1 MALTANACDTGD
13 YNDLDCDE
21 SYVSDCIAE
30 NAYMKCDLET
40 KKLIVV
46 QCAASESNTDEMS
59 CHQSAS
65 GARCV
70 TQDML
75 ANKCEADVCA
85 SDALLHKCVDGIIEP
100 VLCSGATPKCG
111 IDATGKAACVSEGA
125 LPGESC
131 TETVCDT
138 TTNVIKV
145 CVDGKVTETKR
156 CSEDGSSI
164 CGTQGEG
171 DAAVQ
176 ACIPNPEYCDVSA
189 CTDDGKIKR
198 CSEHRYVDAVACDD
212 ADESIKC
219 FDVTTGEGDD
229 AKTVGECRKSC
240 TASACSED
248 NTKLLVCNEKGYYED
263 AEACPSGR
271 CGLVVDPEGE
281 NDEGVF
287 DCLKPDVGEECTND
301 LCGADGKIQKCIKED
316 GATTGHL
323 AEAAA
328 CDAENANIKCFA
340 VTTGDGND
348 AVTKGVCKVS
358 CTADVCSPD
367 GKIQKCV
374 MENDATSG
382 YLADAADCAVAGEKC
397 FSVKTVT
404 GETTTTQD
412 VCKATCT
419 EDKCVSSTTLNKCH
433 KAEGAQEGYVEVET
447 CETTEANMASVC
459 MGNTCVNINKQ
470 QFIGAP
476 CECTGAD
483 CDVVYNKA
491 EIESFFSNAGKKW
504 LGTVDDASK
513 LKNGD
518 EIRGAN
524 FFANSTCNALAAKLG
539 VQKPAGLEIG
549 CFRTTKVTFPEA
561 FATLFSTEFAARIKK
576 DVCKDSD
583 NNVSDQAG
591 KCAEML
597 EEVGTVSV
605 FQNIVNNLNK
615 VGDILRD
622 GIEFTGPE
630 GYCTMGALEMDGKLS
645 TSAVKGTA
653 IDIFSENAFVAKPT
667 AENQVSLFSRFNG
680 GAFDSISIPA
690 TGEGAVN
697 CPEGSE
703 LYKYEIGK
711 NFSESF
717 GKATIHYALCLQKCE
732 PATGENA
739 ASPCREGY
747 QCMKLTENSYKG
759 EKTNKDDR
767 STVCFPEENHTYME
781 ETLKPAFNGFMLSL
795 FK

>member
-1 MALTANACDTGD
+1 MSVLATMALTANACDTGD

-46 QCAASESNTDEMS
+46 QCAATELDTDKVI
-59 CHQSAS
+59 CHQGAS

-70 TQDML
+70 SQDML

-111 IDATGKAACVSEGA
+111 IDATGKAACVGEGEHT
-125 LPGESC
+125 GESC

-198 CSEHRYVDAVACDD
+198 CSEHRYVDAVACDN

-219 FDVTTGEGDD
+219 FDVTTGEGDA

-263 AEACPSGR
+263 AKGCDSGR

-287 DCLKPDVGEECTND
+287 DCLKPEVGETCTED
-301 LCGADGKIQKCIKED
+301 VCGADGKIQKCIKED

-328 CDAENANIKCFA
+328 CD
-340 VTTGDGND
+340 
-348 AVTKGVCKVS
+348 
-358 CTADVCSPD
+358 
-367 GKIQKCV
+367 
-374 MENDATSG
+374 
-382 YLADAADCAVAGEKC
+382 VAGEKC

-419 EDKCVSSTTLNKCH
+419 EDVCVSSTTLNKCH
-433 KAEGAQEGYVEVET
+433 IAEGAQEGYVEVET
-447 CETTEANMASVC
+447 CEPTEANMASVC
-459 MGNTCVNINKQ
+459 MGNACVNINNQ

-476 CECTGAD
+476 CECTGTD
-483 CDVVYNKA
+483 CDVVYNKD
-491 EIESFFSNAGKKW
+491 EIESFFSEDGKTW

-524 FFANSTCNALAAKLG
+524 FFANSTCNDLAAKLG
-539 VQKPAGLEIG
+539 LQDKVPAGLKIG
-549 CFRTTKVTFPEA
+549 CFRDTVVKLPTS
-561 FATLFSTEFAARIKK
+561 FATLFSTEFAKRIKAQ
-576 DVCKDSD
+576 VCPSD
-583 NNVSDQAG
+583 NEG
-591 KCAEML
+591 KCAKDNDATKSVFDVIAESL
-597 EEVGTVSV
+597 DEVG
-605 FQNIVNNLNK
+605 K
-615 VGDILRD
+615 VLGN
-622 GIEFTGPE
+622 GIKFTAPN
-630 GYCTMGALEMDGKLS
+630 GYCTMGALKMDGMLAEG
-645 TSAVKGTA
+645 TAKGTA
-653 IDIFSENAFVAKPT
+653 IDIFSENAFLATP
-667 AENQVSLFSRFNG
+667 AEGQVSLFSRFNG
-680 GAFDSISIPA
+680 GNFEAITIPS
-690 TGEGAVN
+690 TEENAVN

-711 NFSESF
+711 DFSDSF
-717 GKATIHYALCLQKCE
+717 GKAKIHYALCLQKCE

-781 ETLKPAFNGFMLSL
+781 TILKPAFNNFMLSL

>member
-1 MALTANACDTGD
+1 MNNKFFYLSVLATMALTANACDTGD

-46 QCAASESNTDEMS
+46 QCASTGLDTDKEMS
-59 CHQSAS
+59 CHQGAS

-70 TQDML
+70 SEDMI

-100 VLCSGATPKCG
+100 VICSGATPKCG
-111 IDATGKAACVSEGA
+111 IDATGKAACVSEGSQS
-125 LPGESC
+125 GESC
-131 TETVCDT
+131 TKTVCDT
-138 TTNVIKV
+138 ATNVIKV

-171 DAAVQ
+171 EAAVQ
-176 ACIPNPEYCDVSA
+176 ACIPNPEYCDVDA
-189 CTDDGKIKR
+189 CGEDGKIKR
-198 CSEHRYVDAVACDD
+198 CSEHRYLAAATCDD
-212 ADESIKC
+212 TDESLKC
-219 FDVTTGEGDD
+219 FDVTKGEGAD

-248 NTKLLVCNEKGYYED
+248 NTKLLICNEKGYYED
-263 AEACPSGR
+263 AAACPSGQ

-281 NDEGVF
+281 NDEGVYA
-287 DCLKPDVGEECTND
+287 CLEPKVGEECTAD
-301 LCGADGKIQKCIKED
+301 VCGADGKIK
-316 GATTGHL
+316 
-323 AEAAA
+323 
-328 CDAENANIKCFA
+328 
-340 VTTGDGND
+340 
-348 AVTKGVCKVS
+348 
-358 CTADVCSPD
+358 
-367 GKIQKCV
+367 KCV
-374 MENDATSG
+374 KENGATSG
-382 YLADAADCAVAGEKC
+382 YLAEAADCAVAGEKC

-433 KAEGAQEGYVEVET
+433 KTEGAQEGYVEVET
-447 CETTEANMASVC
+447 CDTAETGKAGVC
-459 MGNTCVNINKQ
+459 MGNACKVIDNQ

-476 CECTGAD
+476 CECTGND
-483 CDVVYNKA
+483 CDVVYNKD
-491 EIESFFSNAGKKW
+491 EIESFFSDAGKTW
-504 LGTVDDASK
+504 LGKVDAAAK
-513 LKNGD
+513 LKDGD
-518 EIRGAN
+518 KIRGAN
-524 FFANSTCNALAAKLG
+524 FFANSTCNDLATKLD
-539 VQKPAGLEIG
+539 VRVPTGLKIG

-561 FATLFSTEFAARIKK
+561 FATLFSTEFAKRIKN
-576 DVCKDSD
+576 DVCKNGDT
-583 NNVSDQAG
+583 VSDQAG
-591 KCAEML
+591 KCVEML
-597 EEVGTVSV
+597 EGKDITV
-605 FQNIVNNLNK
+605 FQNIVNNLNE
-615 VGDILRD
+615 VGKILRN
-622 GIEFTGPE
+622 GIEFTGPQ
-630 GYCTMGALEMDGKLS
+630 GYCTMGALEMDGKLA

-667 AENQVSLFSRFNG
+667 ADNQVSLFSRFNG
-680 GAFDSISIPA
+680 GNFEAITIPS
-690 TGEGAVN
+690 TEENAVN

-717 GKATIHYALCLQKCE
+717 GKATIHYALCLQKCTDDSTCR
-732 PATGENA
+732 TG
-739 ASPCREGY
+739 Y
-747 QCMKLTENSYKG
+747 KCMKLTENSYKG

-781 ETLKPAFNGFMLSL
+781 TILKPAFNGFMLSL

>member
-30 NAYMKCDLET
+30 KAYMKCDLET

-46 QCAASESNTDEMS
+46 QCAETELDTDKEMI
-59 CHQSAS
+59 CHQGAS

-70 TQDML
+70 SKDMI

-111 IDATGKAACVSEGA
+111 IDATGKAACVSEGSHT
-125 LPGESC
+125 GESC

-156 CSEDGSSI
+156 CSEDGSLI

-176 ACIPNPEYCDVSA
+176 ACIPNPEYCDVDA
-189 CTDDGKIKR
+189 CGEDGKIKR
-198 CSEHRYVDAVACDD
+198 CSDHRYVDAVACDP
-212 ADESIKC
+212 ADESLKC
-219 FDVTTGEGDD
+219 FEVTTGEGAD

-263 AEACPSGR
+263 AKGCDSGR

-287 DCLKPDVGEECTND
+287 DCLKPEVGETCTED
-301 LCGADGKIQKCIKED
+301 VCGAYGKIQKCIKED

-323 AEAAA
+323 AEATA
-328 CDAENANIKCFA
+328 CDAEDTNIKCFTI
-340 VTTGDGND
+340 TTGEGND
-348 AVTKGVCKVS
+348 AVTKDMCKTA
-358 CTADVCSPD
+358 CTTD
-367 GKIQKCV
+367 
-374 MENDATSG
+374 E
-382 YLADAADCAVAGEKC
+382 
-397 FSVKTVT
+397 
-404 GETTTTQD
+404 
-412 VCKATCT
+412 
-419 EDKCVSSTTLNKCH
+419 CVSSTTLNKCH

-447 CETTEANMASVC
+447 CEPTEANMASVC
-459 MGNTCVNINKQ
+459 MGNACVNINNQ

-476 CECTGAD
+476 CECTGTD
-483 CDVVYNKA
+483 CDVVYNKD
-491 EIESFFSNAGKKW
+491 EIESFFSEAGKTW

-524 FFANSTCNALAAKLG
+524 FFADSTCNALATKLN
-539 VQKPAGLEIG
+539 VQVPTGLIIG

-561 FATLFSTEFAARIKK
+561 FATLFSTEFAKRIKN
-576 DVCKDSD
+576 DVCKNGDT
-583 NNVSDQAG
+583 VSDQAG

-597 EEVGTVSV
+597 EGKDITV
-605 FQNIVNNLNK
+605 FQNIVDNLNK
-615 VGDILRD
+615 VGEILRN
-622 GIEFTGPE
+622 GIEFTGPQ
-630 GYCTMGALEMDGKLS
+630 GYCTMGALEMDGKLA

-653 IDIFSENAFVAKPT
+653 IDIFSENAFVAKP
-667 AENQVSLFSRFNG
+667 AANQSSLFSKFNN
-680 GAFDSISIPA
+680 GAFNEITIPA

-717 GKATIHYALCLQKCE
+717 GKATIHYALCLQKC
-732 PATGENA
+732 TDD
-739 ASPCREGY
+739 STCREGY

-759 EKTNKDDR
+759 EKADKAER
-767 STVCFPEENHTYME
+767 SNVCFPMKNHTYME

>member
-1 MALTANACDTGD
+1 MNNKFFYLSVLATMALTANACDTGD

-46 QCAASESNTDEMS
+46 QCAATELDTDKVI
-59 CHQSAS
+59 CHQGAS

-70 TQDML
+70 SQDML

-111 IDATGKAACVSEGA
+111 IDATGKAACVGEGTHT
-125 LPGESC
+125 GESC

-176 ACIPNPEYCDVSA
+176 ACIPNPEYCDVDA
-189 CTDDGKIKR
+189 CGEDGKIKR
-198 CSEHRYVDAVACDD
+198 CSDHRYLAATTCDD
-212 ADESIKC
+212 TDESIKC
-219 FDVTTGEGDD
+219 FDVTTGDGDD

-287 DCLKPDVGEECTND
+287 DCLKPEVGETCTED
-301 LCGADGKIQKCIKED
+301 VCGADGKIQKCIKED

-323 AEAAA
+323 AEAVA
-328 CDAENANIKCFA
+328 CDAEMQTSCFA
-340 VTTGDGND
+340 VTTGEGND
-348 AVTKGVCKVS
+348 AVTYMCKTA
-358 CTADVCSPD
+358 CTAD
-367 GKIQKCV
+367 
-374 MENDATSG
+374 E
-382 YLADAADCAVAGEKC
+382 
-397 FSVKTVT
+397 
-404 GETTTTQD
+404 
-412 VCKATCT
+412 
-419 EDKCVSSTTLNKCH
+419 CVSSTTLNKCH
-433 KAEGAQEGYVEVET
+433 IAEGAQEGYVEVKT
-447 CETTEANMASVC
+447 CEPTEANMASVC
-459 MGNTCVNINKQ
+459 MGNACVNINKQ

-483 CDVVYNKA
+483 CDVVYNKD
-491 EIESFFSNAGKKW
+491 EIESFFSDAGKEW
-504 LGTVDDASK
+504 LGTVDNASK
-513 LKNGD
+513 LKDGD

-524 FFANSTCNALAAKLG
+524 FFANSTCNDLVTKLN
-539 VQKPAGLEIG
+539 VKVPAGLKIG
-549 CFRTTKVTFPEA
+549 CFRDTVVKLPTS
-561 FATLFSTEFAARIKK
+561 FATLFSTEFAKRIKAQ
-576 DVCKDSD
+576 VCPNGDTD
-583 NNVSDQAG
+583 A
-591 KCAEML
+591 KCAVKEG
-597 EEVGTVSV
+597 ETESV
-605 FQNIVNNLNK
+605 FDVIAKSLDK
-615 VGDILRD
+615 VGKVLGD
-622 GIEFTGPE
+622 GIKFTAPN
-630 GYCTMGALEMDGKLS
+630 GYCTMGALEMDGKLAEAS
-645 TSAVKGTA
+645 VKGTA
-653 IDIFSENAFVAKPT
+653 IGIFSENAFLATP
-667 AENQVSLFSRFNG
+667 AEGQVSLFSRFNG
-680 GAFDSISIPA
+680 GNFEAITIPS
-690 TGEGAVN
+690 TEENAVN

-717 GKATIHYALCLQKCE
+717 GKATIHYALCLQKCTDDSTCR
-732 PATGENA
+732 TG
-739 ASPCREGY
+739 Y
-747 QCMKLTENSYKG
+747 KCMKLTENSYKG

>member
-21 SYVSDCIAE
+21 SYVSDCIAK

-46 QCAASESNTDEMS
+46 QCAETESDTDKEEMI
-59 CHQSAS
+59 CHQGAS

-111 IDATGKAACVSEGA
+111 TDATGKAACVSEGV

-212 ADESIKC
+212 ADENIKC

-271 CGLVVDPEGE
+271 CGLVVDTEGE
-281 NDEGVF
+281 NDEGVYT
-287 DCLKPDVGEECTND
+287 CLIPDVGETCTED
-301 LCGADGKIQKCIKED
+301 VCGADGKIQKCIKEV

-323 AEAAA
+323 AEATD
-328 CDAENANIKCFA
+328 CDGTGEMCVTI
-340 VTTGDGND
+340 TTGEGND
-348 AVTKGVCKVS
+348 AVTKGVCKAT
-358 CTADVCSPD
+358 CTADVCSD

-374 MENDATSG
+374 IETGATSG

-419 EDKCVSSTTLNKCH
+419 EDVCVSSTTLNKCN
-433 KAEGAQEGYVEVET
+433 KAEGAQEGYVEVKT
-447 CETTEANMASVC
+447 CEPTEANMASVC
-459 MGNTCVNINKQ
+459 MGNACVNINKQ

-476 CECTGAD
+476 CECTGTD
-483 CDVVYNKA
+483 CDVVYNKD
-491 EIESFFSNAGKKW
+491 EIESFFSDDGKAW
-504 LGTVDDASK
+504 LGTVDNASK
-513 LKNGD
+513 LKDSD

-539 VQKPAGLEIG
+539 LQEKVPAGLEIG
-549 CFRTTKVTFPEA
+549 CFRDTVVQLPTS
-561 FATLFSTEFAARIKK
+561 FATLFSTEFAKRIKAQICPNG
-576 DVCKDSD
+576 DTDD
-583 NNVSDQAG
+583 
-591 KCAEML
+591 KCVVKKGE
-597 EEVGTVSV
+597 TQSV
-605 FQNIVNNLNK
+605 FDVIAESLVA
-615 VGDILRD
+615 VGDLLRD
-622 GIEFTGPE
+622 GIKFTAPQ
-630 GYCTMGALEMDGKLS
+630 GYCTMGALKMDGKLAEGS
-645 TSAVKGTA
+645 VKGSA
-653 IDIFSENAFVAKPT
+653 IDIFSGNAFLATP
-667 AENQVSLFSRFNG
+667 AAGQVSLFSRFNG

-781 ETLKPAFNGFMLSL
+781 KTLKPAFNNFMLSL

>member
-46 QCAASESNTDEMS
+46 QCAATELDTDKVI
-59 CHQSAS
+59 CHQGAS

-70 TQDML
+70 SQDML

-111 IDATGKAACVSEGA
+111 IDATGKAACVGEGEHT
-125 LPGESC
+125 GESC

-189 CTDDGKIKR
+189 CTNDGKIKR

-212 ADESIKC
+212 ADENIKC

-263 AEACPSGR
+263 AEVCPSGR

-287 DCLKPDVGEECTND
+287 DCLKPEVGETCTETVCDATTNVIKVCVD
-301 LCGADGKIQKCIKED
+301 GKVTENKLCSENGSLICGTEGEGDAVVQACVSNPNFCEQDVCGANGKIKKCVNNVIQE
-316 GATTGHL
+316 
-323 AEAAA
+323 EAA
-328 CDAENANIKCFA
+328 CDVAGEKCFTI
-340 VTTGDGND
+340 TTGEGND
-348 AVTKGVCKVS
+348 AVTKGVCKVP
-358 CTADVCSPD
+358 CDGNVCADSKSLRTCA
-367 GKIQKCV
+367 
-374 MENDATSG
+374 NG
-382 YLADAADCAVAGEKC
+382 YLSDEAQACPAATTAGK
-397 FSVKTVT
+397 
-404 GETTTTQD
+404 
-412 VCKATCT
+412 
-419 EDKCVSSTTLNKCH
+419 
-433 KAEGAQEGYVEVET
+433 
-447 CETTEANMASVC
+447 ASVC
-459 MGNTCVNINKQ
+459 MNNACTEIEAK

-476 CECTGAD
+476 CECTGSD
-483 CDVVYNKA
+483 CDVVYNKD
-491 EIESFFSNAGKKW
+491 EIESFFSVDGKAW

-524 FFANSTCNALAAKLG
+524 FFANSTCNDLAAKLG
-539 VQKPAGLEIG
+539 LQDKVPAGLKIG
-549 CFRTTKVTFPEA
+549 CFRDTVVKLPTS
-561 FATLFSTEFAARIKK
+561 FATLFSTEFAKRIKAQ
-576 DVCKDSD
+576 VCPSD
-583 NNVSDQAG
+583 NEG
-591 KCAEML
+591 KCAKDNDATKSVFDVIAESL
-597 EEVGTVSV
+597 DEVG
-605 FQNIVNNLNK
+605 K
-615 VGDILRD
+615 VLGN
-622 GIEFTGPE
+622 GIKFTAPN
-630 GYCTMGALEMDGKLS
+630 GYCTMGALKMDGMLAEG
-645 TSAVKGTA
+645 TAKGTA
-653 IDIFSENAFVAKPT
+653 IDIFSENAFLATP
-667 AENQVSLFSRFNG
+667 AEGQVSLFSRFNG
-680 GAFDSISIPA
+680 GNFEAITIPS
-690 TGEGAVN
+690 TEENAVN

-711 NFSESF
+711 DFSDSF
-717 GKATIHYALCLQKCE
+717 GKAKIHYALCLQKCE

-781 ETLKPAFNGFMLSL
+781 TILKPAFNNFMLSL

>member
-1 MALTANACDTGD
+1 MNNKFFCLSVLATMALTANACDTGD

-30 NAYMKCDLET
+30 KAYMKCDLET

-46 QCAASESNTDEMS
+46 QCAETGSDTDKGKEMS
-59 CHQSAS
+59 CHQGAS

-70 TQDML
+70 SQDML

-111 IDATGKAACVSEGA
+111 IDATGKAACVGEG
-125 LPGESC
+125 GQTSESC

-219 FDVTTGEGDD
+219 FDVTTGEGDA

-287 DCLKPDVGEECTND
+287 DCLKPEVGETCTED
-301 LCGADGKIQKCIKED
+301 VCGADGKIQKCIKED

-328 CDAENANIKCFA
+328 CDVENANIKCFA
-340 VTTGDGND
+340 VTTGEGND
-348 AVTKGVCKVS
+348 AVTNMCKTA
-358 CTADVCSPD
+358 CTAD
-367 GKIQKCV
+367 
-374 MENDATSG
+374 E
-382 YLADAADCAVAGEKC
+382 
-397 FSVKTVT
+397 
-404 GETTTTQD
+404 
-412 VCKATCT
+412 
-419 EDKCVSSTTLNKCH
+419 CVSSTTLNKCH
-433 KAEGAQEGYVEVET
+433 IAEGAQEGYVEVET
-447 CETTEANMASVC
+447 CETAETGKASVC
-459 MGNTCVNINKQ
+459 MGNACKVINNQ

-476 CECTGAD
+476 CECTGSD
-483 CDVVYNKA
+483 CDVVYNKD
-491 EIESFFSNAGKKW
+491 EIESFFSDAGKEW
-504 LGTVDDASK
+504 LGTVDNASK

-524 FFANSTCNALAAKLG
+524 FFADSTCNALATKLG

-549 CFRTTKVTFPEA
+549 CFRDTVVKLPTS
-561 FATLFSTEFAARIKK
+561 FATLFSTEFAKRIKAQICPNG
-576 DVCKDSD
+576 DTDD
-583 NNVSDQAG
+583 
-591 KCAEML
+591 KCVVKEGEKKSIFDAIAESL
-597 EEVGTVSV
+597 VAVGAV
-605 FQNIVNNLNK
+605 L
-615 VGDILRD
+615 GD
-622 GIEFTGPE
+622 GIKFTAPN
-630 GYCTMGALEMDGKLS
+630 GYCTMGALEMDGKL
-645 TSAVKGTA
+645 AEGNVKGSA
-653 IDIFSENAFVAKPT
+653 IDIFSENAFLATP
-667 AENQVSLFSRFNG
+667 AEGQVSLFSRFNG
-680 GAFDSISIPA
+680 GNFEAITIPS
-690 TGEGAVN
+690 TEENAVN

-717 GKATIHYALCLQKCE
+717 GKATIHYALCLQKCTDDSTCR
-732 PATGENA
+732 TG
-739 ASPCREGY
+739 Y
-747 QCMKLTENSYKG
+747 KCMKLTENSYKG

-781 ETLKPAFNGFMLSL
+781 TILKPAFNNFMLSL

>member
-1 MALTANACDTGD
+1 MNNKFFYLSVLATMALTANACDTGD

-46 QCAASESNTDEMS
+46 QCAETELDTDKEMF
-59 CHQSAS
+59 CHQGAS

-70 TQDML
+70 SQDMI

-111 IDATGKAACVSEGA
+111 IDATGKAACVSEGSHT
-125 LPGESC
+125 GESC

-176 ACIPNPEYCDVSA
+176 ACIPNPEYCDVDA
-189 CTDDGKIKR
+189 CGEDGKIKR
-198 CSEHRYVDAVACDD
+198 CSDHRYVDAVACDP
-212 ADESIKC
+212 ADESLKC
-219 FDVTTGEGDD
+219 FEVTTGEGAD

-263 AEACPSGR
+263 AKGCDSGR

-287 DCLKPDVGEECTND
+287 DCLKPEVGETCTED
-301 LCGADGKIQKCIKED
+301 VCGADGKIQKCIKED

-323 AEAAA
+323 AEATA
-328 CDAENANIKCFA
+328 CDAEDTNIKCFTI
-340 VTTGDGND
+340 TTGEGND
-348 AVTKGVCKVS
+348 AVTKDMCKTA
-358 CTADVCSPD
+358 CTTD
-367 GKIQKCV
+367 
-374 MENDATSG
+374 E
-382 YLADAADCAVAGEKC
+382 
-397 FSVKTVT
+397 
-404 GETTTTQD
+404 
-412 VCKATCT
+412 
-419 EDKCVSSTTLNKCH
+419 CVSSTTLNKCH
-433 KAEGAQEGYVEVET
+433 KANGAQEGYVEVET
-447 CETTEANMASVC
+447 CEPTEANMASVC
-459 MGNTCVNINKQ
+459 MGNACVNINNQ

-476 CECTGAD
+476 CECTGTD
-483 CDVVYNKA
+483 CDVVYNKD
-491 EIESFFSNAGKKW
+491 EIESFFSEAGQTW

-513 LKNGD
+513 LKEGD

-524 FFANSTCNALAAKLG
+524 FFAKSTCNDLATKLNIAERDDI
-539 VQKPAGLEIG
+539 KIG
-549 CFRTTKVTFPEA
+549 CFRDTVVKLPTS
-561 FATLFSTEFAARIKK
+561 FATLFSTEFAKRIKAQICPNG
-576 DVCKDSD
+576 DTDD
-583 NNVSDQAG
+583 
-591 KCAEML
+591 KCVVKEG
-597 EEVGTVSV
+597 ETKSV
-605 FQNIVNNLNK
+605 FDVIAESLVA
-615 VGDILRD
+615 VGAVLGD
-622 GIEFTGPE
+622 GIKFTAPQ
-630 GYCTMGALEMDGKLS
+630 GYCTMGALKMDGMLAEG
-645 TSAVKGTA
+645 TAKGTA
-653 IDIFSENAFVAKPT
+653 IDIFSENAFLATP
-667 AENQVSLFSRFNG
+667 AAGQVSLFSRFNG
-680 GAFDSISIPA
+680 GVIPSTEA
-690 TGEGAVN
+690 GAASV

-711 NFSESF
+711 NFSDSF
-717 GKATIHYALCLQKCE
+717 GKATIHYALCLQKC
-732 PATGENA
+732 TDD
-739 ASPCREGY
+739 STCREGY

-759 EKTNKDDR
+759 EKADKAER
-767 STVCFPEENHTYME
+767 SNVCFPMENHTYME
-781 ETLKPAFNGFMLSL
+781 KTLKPAFNNFMLSL

>member
-46 QCAASESNTDEMS
+46 QCAATESDTDNKMF

-70 TQDML
+70 NKDML
-75 ANKCEADVCA
+75 TNKCEADVCA

-111 IDATGKAACVSEGA
+111 IDATGKAACVSESTQ
-125 LPGESC
+125 PESC

-198 CSEHRYVDAVACDD
+198 CSEHRYVDAVACNDN
-212 ADESIKC
+212 DESIKC
-219 FDVTTGEGDD
+219 FSVT
-229 AKTVGECRKSC
+229 
-240 TASACSED
+240 
-248 NTKLLVCNEKGYYED
+248 
-263 AEACPSGR
+263 
-271 CGLVVDPEGE
+271 
-281 NDEGVF
+281 
-287 DCLKPDVGEECTND
+287 
-301 LCGADGKIQKCIKED
+301 
-316 GATTGHL
+316 
-323 AEAAA
+323 
-328 CDAENANIKCFA
+328 
-340 VTTGDGND
+340 
-348 AVTKGVCKVS
+348 
-358 CTADVCSPD
+358 
-367 GKIQKCV
+367 
-374 MENDATSG
+374 
-382 YLADAADCAVAGEKC
+382 
-397 FSVKTVT
+397 TVT

-419 EDKCVSSTTLNKCH
+419 EDVCVSSTTLNKCH
-433 KAEGAQEGYVEVET
+433 KAEDAQEGYVEVET

-459 MGNTCVNINKQ
+459 MGNACVNINKQ

-476 CECTGAD
+476 CECTGTD
-483 CDVVYNKA
+483 CDVVYNRA
-491 EIESFFSNAGKKW
+491 EIESFFSDAGKTW
-504 LGTVDDASK
+504 LGEVDDAAK
-513 LKNGD
+513 LKDGD

-524 FFANSTCNALAAKLG
+524 FFANSTCNDLATKLN
-539 VQKPAGLEIG
+539 VQVPAGLEIG
-549 CFRTTKVTFPEA
+549 CFRDTVVKLPTS
-561 FATLFSTEFAARIKK
+561 FATIFSTEFAKRIKAQICPNG
-576 DVCKDSD
+576 DTDD
-583 NNVSDQAG
+583 
-591 KCAEML
+591 KCVVKEG
-597 EEVGTVSV
+597 ETKSV
-605 FQNIVNNLNK
+605 FDVIAESLVA
-615 VGDILRD
+615 VGAVLGD
-622 GIEFTGPE
+622 GIKFTAPK
-630 GYCTMGALEMDGKLS
+630 GYCTMGALEMDGKL
-645 TSAVKGTA
+645 AEGNVKGSA
-653 IDIFSENAFVAKPT
+653 IDIFSENAFLATP
-667 AENQVSLFSRFNG
+667 AEGQVSMFSRFNG
-680 GAFDSISIPA
+680 GNFEAITIPS
-690 TGEGAVN
+690 TEENAVN

-717 GKATIHYALCLQKCE
+717 GKATIHYALCLQKC
-732 PATGENA
+732 TDD
-739 ASPCREGY
+739 STCREGY

-759 EKTNKDDR
+759 EKTNKDER
-767 STVCFPEENHTYME
+767 SNVCFPMENHTYME
-781 ETLKPAFNGFMLSL
+781 TILKPAFNIFMLSL
-795 FK
+795 FR

>member
-1 MALTANACDTGD
+1 MNNKFFYLSVLATMALTANACDTGD

-30 NAYMKCDLET
+30 KAYMKCDLET

-46 QCAASESNTDEMS
+46 QCAETELNTDKEMF
-59 CHQSAS
+59 CHQGAS

-70 TQDML
+70 SKDMI

-111 IDATGKAACVSEGA
+111 TDATGKAACVSEGSHT
-125 LPGESC
+125 GESC

-176 ACIPNPEYCDVSA
+176 ACIPNPEYCDVDA
-189 CTDDGKIKR
+189 CGEDGKIKR
-198 CSEHRYVDAVACDD
+198 CSEHRYVDAVACDP
-212 ADESIKC
+212 ADESLKC
-219 FDVTTGEGDD
+219 FEVTTGEGDD

-263 AEACPSGR
+263 AEACPSGQ

-281 NDEGVF
+281 NDEGVYA
-287 DCLKPDVGEECTND
+287 CLTEVGEECTETVCDATTNVIKVCVD
-301 LCGADGKIQKCIKED
+301 GKVTENKLCSENGSLICGTEGEGDATVQACVSNPNFCEQDVCGADGKIKKCVNNVIQE
-316 GATTGHL
+316 
-323 AEAAA
+323 EAA
-328 CDAENANIKCFA
+328 CEVEGEKCF
-340 VTTGDGND
+340 TITMGEGND
-348 AVTKGVCKVS
+348 AVTKGACKVP
-358 CTADVCSPD
+358 CDGNVCADSKSLRTCA
-367 GKIQKCV
+367 
-374 MENDATSG
+374 NG
-382 YLADAADCAVAGEKC
+382 YLSDEAQACPAATTAGK
-397 FSVKTVT
+397 
-404 GETTTTQD
+404 
-412 VCKATCT
+412 
-419 EDKCVSSTTLNKCH
+419 
-433 KAEGAQEGYVEVET
+433 
-447 CETTEANMASVC
+447 ASVC
-459 MGNTCVNINKQ
+459 MNNACTEIDNQK
-470 QFIGAP
+470 FIGAP

-483 CDVVYNKA
+483 CEVVYNKA
-491 EIESFFSNAGKKW
+491 EIESFFSDDGKTW
-504 LGTVDDASK
+504 LGTVDAAAK
-513 LKNGD
+513 LKEGD

-524 FFANSTCNALAAKLG
+524 FFANSTCNDLATKLD
-539 VQKPAGLEIG
+539 VKVPTGLKIG

-561 FATLFSTEFAARIKK
+561 FATLFSTEFAKRIKN
-576 DVCKDSD
+576 DVCKDGD
-583 NNVSDQAG
+583 TVSDQAG
-591 KCAEML
+591 KCVEML
-597 EEVGTVSV
+597 EGKDITV
-605 FQNIVNNLNK
+605 FQNIVDNLNE
-615 VGDILRD
+615 VGKILRN
-622 GIEFTGPE
+622 GIEFTGPQ
-630 GYCTMGALEMDGKLS
+630 GYCTMGALEMDGKLA

-653 IDIFSENAFVAKPT
+653 IDIFSENAFVAKP
-667 AENQVSLFSRFNG
+667 AANQSSLFSKFNN
-680 GAFDSISIPA
+680 GAFNEITIPA

-717 GKATIHYALCLQKCE
+717 GKATIHYALCLQKCTDDSTCR
-732 PATGENA
+732 TG
-739 ASPCREGY
+739 Y
-747 QCMKLTENSYKG
+747 KCMKLTENSYKG

>member
-1 MALTANACDTGD
+1 MNNKFFYLSVLATMALTANACDTGD

-46 QCAASESNTDEMS
+46 QCASTGLDTDKEMS
-59 CHQSAS
+59 CHQGAS

-70 TQDML
+70 SEDMI

-100 VLCSGATPKCG
+100 VICSGATPKCG
-111 IDATGKAACVSEGA
+111 IDATGKAACVSGSA
-125 LPGESC
+125 HGESC

-164 CGTQGEG
+164 CGTEGEG

-176 ACIPNPEYCDVSA
+176 ACIPNPEYCDVDA
-189 CTDDGKIKR
+189 CGEDGKIKR
-198 CSEHRYVDAVACDD
+198 CSDHRYVDAVACDP
-212 ADESIKC
+212 ADESLKC
-219 FDVTTGEGDD
+219 FDVTKGEGAD

-263 AEACPSGR
+263 AEACPSGQ

-281 NDEGVF
+281 NDEGVYA
-287 DCLKPDVGEECTND
+287 CLKPKVGEECTAD
-301 LCGADGKIQKCIKED
+301 VCGADGKIK
-316 GATTGHL
+316 
-323 AEAAA
+323 
-328 CDAENANIKCFA
+328 
-340 VTTGDGND
+340 
-348 AVTKGVCKVS
+348 
-358 CTADVCSPD
+358 
-367 GKIQKCV
+367 KCV
-374 MENDATSG
+374 KENGATSG
-382 YLADAADCAVAGEKC
+382 YLAEATDCAVAGEKC
-397 FSVKTVT
+397 FSVTTVT

-419 EDKCVSSTTLNKCH
+419 EDVCVSSTTLNKCH
-433 KAEGAQEGYVEVET
+433 KAEDAQEGYVEVKT

-459 MGNTCVNINKQ
+459 MGNACVNINKQ

-476 CECTGAD
+476 CECTGND
-483 CDVVYNKA
+483 CDVVYNKD
-491 EIESFFSNAGKKW
+491 EIESFFSDAGKTW
-504 LGTVDDASK
+504 LGKVDAAAK
-513 LKNGD
+513 LKDGD

-524 FFANSTCNALAAKLG
+524 FFANSTCNDLATKLNIAERDDI
-539 VQKPAGLEIG
+539 KIG
-549 CFRTTKVTFPEA
+549 CFRDTVVKLPTS
-561 FATLFSTEFAARIKK
+561 FATLFSTEFAKRIKAQICPNG
-576 DVCKDSD
+576 DTDD
-583 NNVSDQAG
+583 
-591 KCAEML
+591 KCVVKEG
-597 EEVGTVSV
+597 ETKSV
-605 FQNIVNNLNK
+605 FDVIAESLVA
-615 VGDILRD
+615 VGAVLGD
-622 GIEFTGPE
+622 GIKFTAPQ
-630 GYCTMGALEMDGKLS
+630 GYCTMGALKMDGMLAEG
-645 TSAVKGTA
+645 TAKGTA
-653 IDIFSENAFVAKPT
+653 IDIFSENAFLATP
-667 AENQVSLFSRFNG
+667 AAGQVSLFSRFNG
-680 GAFDSISIPA
+680 GVIPSTEA
-690 TGEGAVN
+690 GAASV

-717 GKATIHYALCLQKCE
+717 GKATIHYALCLQKCTDDSTCR
-732 PATGENA
+732 TG
-739 ASPCREGY
+739 Y
-747 QCMKLTENSYKG
+747 KCMKLTENSYKG

>member
-1 MALTANACDTGD
+1 MNNKFFYLSVLATMALTANACDTGD

-46 QCAASESNTDEMS
+46 QCAATESDTDKMF

-70 TQDML
+70 NKDML

-111 IDATGKAACVSEGA
+111 IDATGKAACVSESTQ
-125 LPGESC
+125 PESC

-212 ADESIKC
+212 NDESIKC

-240 TASACSED
+240 TA
-248 NTKLLVCNEKGYYED
+248 
-263 AEACPSGR
+263 
-271 CGLVVDPEGE
+271 
-281 NDEGVF
+281 
-287 DCLKPDVGEECTND
+287 
-301 LCGADGKIQKCIKED
+301 
-316 GATTGHL
+316 
-323 AEAAA
+323 
-328 CDAENANIKCFA
+328 
-340 VTTGDGND
+340 
-348 AVTKGVCKVS
+348 
-358 CTADVCSPD
+358 DVCSAG

-397 FSVKTVT
+397 FSVTTVT

-419 EDKCVSSTTLNKCH
+419 EDVCVSSTTLNKCH
-433 KAEGAQEGYVEVET
+433 KAEDAQEGYVEVET

-459 MGNTCVNINKQ
+459 MGNACVNINKQ

-476 CECTGAD
+476 CECTGTD
-483 CDVVYNKA
+483 CDVVYNRA
-491 EIESFFSNAGKKW
+491 EIESFFSDAGKTW
-504 LGTVDDASK
+504 LGEVDDAAK
-513 LKNGD
+513 LKDGD

-524 FFANSTCNALAAKLG
+524 FFAKSTCNDLATKLN
-539 VQKPAGLEIG
+539 VQVPAGLEIG
-549 CFRTTKVTFPEA
+549 CFRDTVVKLPTS
-561 FATLFSTEFAARIKK
+561 FATIFSTEFAKRIKAQICPNGDTDDKCVVK
-576 DVCKDSD
+576 DGETK
-583 NNVSDQAG
+583 
-591 KCAEML
+591 
-597 EEVGTVSV
+597 SV
-605 FQNIVNNLNK
+605 FDVIAESLVA
-615 VGDILRD
+615 VGAVLGD
-622 GIEFTGPE
+622 GIKFTAPK
-630 GYCTMGALEMDGKLS
+630 GYCTMGALEMDGKL
-645 TSAVKGTA
+645 AEGNVKGSA
-653 IDIFSENAFVAKPT
+653 IDIFSGNAFLATP
-667 AENQVSLFSRFNG
+667 AEGQVSMFSRFNG
-680 GAFDSISIPA
+680 GNFEAITIPS
-690 TGEGAVN
+690 TEENAVN

-717 GKATIHYALCLQKCE
+717 GKATIHYALCLQKC
-732 PATGENA
+732 TDG
-739 ASPCREGY
+739 STCREGY

-759 EKTNKDDR
+759 EKTNKDER
-767 STVCFPEENHTYME
+767 SNVCFPMENHTYME
-781 ETLKPAFNGFMLSL
+781 TILKPAFNNFMLSL
-795 FK
+795 FR

>member
-1 MALTANACDTGD
+1 MNNKFFYLSVLATMALTANACDTGD

-46 QCAASESNTDEMS
+46 QCAATESDTDKMF

-70 TQDML
+70 NKDML

-111 IDATGKAACVSEGA
+111 IDATGKAACVSESTQ
-125 LPGESC
+125 PESC

-212 ADESIKC
+212 NDESIKC

-240 TASACSED
+240 TA
-248 NTKLLVCNEKGYYED
+248 
-263 AEACPSGR
+263 
-271 CGLVVDPEGE
+271 
-281 NDEGVF
+281 
-287 DCLKPDVGEECTND
+287 
-301 LCGADGKIQKCIKED
+301 
-316 GATTGHL
+316 
-323 AEAAA
+323 
-328 CDAENANIKCFA
+328 
-340 VTTGDGND
+340 
-348 AVTKGVCKVS
+348 
-358 CTADVCSPD
+358 DVCSAG

-374 MENDATSG
+374 MGNDATSG

-397 FSVKTVT
+397 FSVTTVT

-419 EDKCVSSTTLNKCH
+419 EDVCVSSTTLNKCH
-433 KAEGAQEGYVEVET
+433 KAEDAQEGYVEVET

-459 MGNTCVNINKQ
+459 MGNACVNINKQ

-476 CECTGAD
+476 CECTGTD
-483 CDVVYNKA
+483 CDVVYNRA
-491 EIESFFSNAGKKW
+491 EIESFFSDAGKTW
-504 LGTVDDASK
+504 LGEVDDAAK
-513 LKNGD
+513 LKDGD

-524 FFANSTCNALAAKLG
+524 FFANSTCNDLATKLN
-539 VQKPAGLEIG
+539 VQVPAGLEIG
-549 CFRTTKVTFPEA
+549 CFRDTVVKLPTS
-561 FATLFSTEFAARIKK
+561 FATIFSTEFAKRIKAQICPNGDTDDKCVVK
-576 DVCKDSD
+576 DGETK
-583 NNVSDQAG
+583 
-591 KCAEML
+591 
-597 EEVGTVSV
+597 SV
-605 FQNIVNNLNK
+605 FAVIAESLVA
-615 VGDILRD
+615 VGAVLGD
-622 GIEFTGPE
+622 GIKFTAPK
-630 GYCTMGALEMDGKLS
+630 GYCTMGALEMDGKL
-645 TSAVKGTA
+645 AEGNVKGSA
-653 IDIFSENAFVAKPT
+653 IDIFSENAFLATP
-667 AENQVSLFSRFNG
+667 AEGQVSMFSRFNG
-680 GAFDSISIPA
+680 GNFEAITIPS
-690 TGEGAVN
+690 TEENAVN

-717 GKATIHYALCLQKCE
+717 GKATIHYALCLQKC
-732 PATGENA
+732 TGD
-739 ASPCREGY
+739 STCREGY

-759 EKTNKDDR
+759 EKTNKDER
-767 STVCFPEENHTYME
+767 SNVCFPMENHTYME
-781 ETLKPAFNGFMLSL
+781 TILKPAFNNFMLSL
-795 FK
+795 FR

>member
-46 QCAASESNTDEMS
+46 QCAATELDTDKVI
-59 CHQSAS
+59 CHQGAS

-70 TQDML
+70 SQDML

-111 IDATGKAACVSEGA
+111 IDATGKAACVGEGEHT
-125 LPGESC
+125 GESC

-189 CTDDGKIKR
+189 CTNDGKIKR

-219 FDVTTGEGDD
+219 FDVTTGEGDA
-229 AKTVGECRKSC
+229 AKTIGECRKSC

-287 DCLKPDVGEECTND
+287 DCLKPEVGETCTED
-301 LCGADGKIQKCIKED
+301 VCGADGKIQKCIKED

-328 CDAENANIKCFA
+328 CDGTGEMCVTI
-340 VTTGDGND
+340 TTGEGND

-358 CTADVCSPD
+358 CTADVCAD

-374 MENDATSG
+374 IGNGATSG

-433 KAEGAQEGYVEVET
+433 IAEGAQEGYVEVET

-459 MGNTCVNINKQ
+459 MGNACKVINNQ

-476 CECTGAD
+476 CECTGSD
-483 CDVVYNKA
+483 CDVVYNRA
-491 EIESFFSNAGKKW
+491 EIESFFSEAGKTW
-504 LGTVDDASK
+504 LSEVDDAAK
-513 LKNGD
+513 LKDGD

-524 FFANSTCNALAAKLG
+524 FFADSTCNALATKLG

-549 CFRTTKVTFPEA
+549 CFRDTVVKLPTS
-561 FATLFSTEFAARIKK
+561 FATLFSTEFAKRIKAQ
-576 DVCKDSD
+576 VCPSD
-583 NNVSDQAG
+583 NEG
-591 KCAEML
+591 KCAKDNDATKSVFDVIAESL
-597 EEVGTVSV
+597 DEVG
-605 FQNIVNNLNK
+605 K
-615 VGDILRD
+615 VLGN
-622 GIEFTGPE
+622 GIKFTAPN
-630 GYCTMGALEMDGKLS
+630 GYCTMGALKMDGML
-645 TSAVKGTA
+645 AEGAAKGTA
-653 IDIFSENAFVAKPT
+653 IDIFSKNAFLATP
-667 AENQVSLFSRFNG
+667 AEGQISLFSRFNG
-680 GAFDSISIPA
+680 GNFEAITIPS
-690 TGEGAVN
+690 TEENAVN

-759 EKTNKDDR
+759 EKTNKDER

-781 ETLKPAFNGFMLSL
+781 TILKPAFNNFMLSL

>member
-1 MALTANACDTGD
+1 MNNKFFYLSVLATMALTANACDTGD

-46 QCAASESNTDEMS
+46 QCAASESDTDDMI
-59 CHQSAS
+59 CHQGAS

-70 TQDML
+70 SEDMI

-111 IDATGKAACVSEGA
+111 IDATGKAACVSESA
-125 LPGESC
+125 QIGERC

-164 CGTQGEG
+164 CGTEGEG

-176 ACIPNPEYCDVSA
+176 ACIPNPEYCDVDA
-189 CTDDGKIKR
+189 CGEDGKIKR
-198 CSEHRYVDAVACDD
+198 CSDHRYVDAVACDP
-212 ADESIKC
+212 ADENIKC
-219 FDVTTGEGDD
+219 FDVTTGEGAD
-229 AKTVGECRKSC
+229 AKTVSECRKSC
-240 TASACSED
+240 TA
-248 NTKLLVCNEKGYYED
+248 
-263 AEACPSGR
+263 
-271 CGLVVDPEGE
+271 
-281 NDEGVF
+281 
-287 DCLKPDVGEECTND
+287 
-301 LCGADGKIQKCIKED
+301 
-316 GATTGHL
+316 
-323 AEAAA
+323 
-328 CDAENANIKCFA
+328 
-340 VTTGDGND
+340 
-348 AVTKGVCKVS
+348 
-358 CTADVCSPD
+358 DVCSDD

-374 MENDATSG
+374 VENDATSG
-382 YLADAADCAVAGEKC
+382 YLAKASDCEVEGEKC
-397 FSVKTVT
+397 FSVTTVT

-447 CETTEANMASVC
+447 CDTAETGKAGVC
-459 MGNTCVNINKQ
+459 MGNACVNINNQ

-476 CECTGAD
+476 CECTGTD
-483 CDVVYNKA
+483 CDVVYNKD
-491 EIESFFSNAGKKW
+491 EIESFFSEAGTTW
-504 LGTVDDASK
+504 LSEVDDASK
-513 LKNGD
+513 LKEGD

-524 FFANSTCNALAAKLG
+524 FFANSTCNDLATKLG

-561 FATLFSTEFAARIKK
+561 FAELSSTEFAKRIKN
-576 DVCKDSD
+576 DVCKDGD
-583 NNVSDQAG
+583 TVSDQAG
-591 KCAEML
+591 KCAKML
-597 EEVGTVSV
+597 EEDGTVSV

-615 VGDILRD
+615 VGEILRD
-622 GIEFTGPE
+622 GIEFTGPQ
-630 GYCTMGALEMDGKLS
+630 GYCTMGALEMDGKLAEA
-645 TSAVKGTA
+645 AVKGTA

-711 NFSESF
+711 NFSDSF
-717 GKATIHYALCLQKCE
+717 GKASIHYALCLQKC
-732 PATGENA
+732 TDD
-739 ASPCREGY
+739 STCREGY

-767 STVCFPEENHTYME
+767 STVCFPMENHTYME

>member
-1 MALTANACDTGD
+1 MNNKFFYLSVLATMALTANACDTGD

-46 QCAASESNTDEMS
+46 QCAATESDTDKMF

-70 TQDML
+70 NKDML

-111 IDATGKAACVSEGA
+111 IDATGKAACVSESTQ
-125 LPGESC
+125 PESC

-212 ADESIKC
+212 NDESIKC

-240 TASACSED
+240 TA
-248 NTKLLVCNEKGYYED
+248 
-263 AEACPSGR
+263 
-271 CGLVVDPEGE
+271 
-281 NDEGVF
+281 
-287 DCLKPDVGEECTND
+287 
-301 LCGADGKIQKCIKED
+301 
-316 GATTGHL
+316 
-323 AEAAA
+323 
-328 CDAENANIKCFA
+328 
-340 VTTGDGND
+340 
-348 AVTKGVCKVS
+348 
-358 CTADVCSPD
+358 DVCSAD

-397 FSVKTVT
+397 FSVTTVT

-419 EDKCVSSTTLNKCH
+419 EDVCVSSTTLNKCH
-433 KAEGAQEGYVEVET
+433 KAEDAQEGYVEVET

-459 MGNTCVNINKQ
+459 MGNACVNINKQ

-476 CECTGAD
+476 CECTGTD
-483 CDVVYNKA
+483 CDVIYNRA
-491 EIESFFSNAGKKW
+491 EIESFFSDAGKTW
-504 LGTVDDASK
+504 LGEVDDAAK
-513 LKNGD
+513 LKDGD

-524 FFANSTCNALAAKLG
+524 FFAKSTCNDLATKLN
-539 VQKPAGLEIG
+539 VQVPAGLEIG
-549 CFRTTKVTFPEA
+549 CFRDTVVKLPTS
-561 FATLFSTEFAARIKK
+561 FATIFSTEFAKRIKAQICPNGDTDDKCVVK
-576 DVCKDSD
+576 DGETK
-583 NNVSDQAG
+583 
-591 KCAEML
+591 
-597 EEVGTVSV
+597 SV
-605 FQNIVNNLNK
+605 FDVIAESLVA
-615 VGDILRD
+615 VGAVLGD
-622 GIEFTGPE
+622 GIKFTAPK
-630 GYCTMGALEMDGKLS
+630 GYCTMGALEMDGKL
-645 TSAVKGTA
+645 AEGNVKGSA
-653 IDIFSENAFVAKPT
+653 IDIFSENAFLATP
-667 AENQVSLFSRFNG
+667 AEGQVSMFSRFNG
-680 GAFDSISIPA
+680 GNFEAITIPS
-690 TGEGAVN
+690 TEENAVN

-717 GKATIHYALCLQKCE
+717 GKATIHYALCLQKC
-732 PATGENA
+732 TDV
-739 ASPCREGY
+739 STCREGY

-759 EKTNKDDR
+759 EKTNKDER
-767 STVCFPEENHTYME
+767 SNVCFPMENHTYME
-781 ETLKPAFNGFMLSL
+781 TILKPAFNNFMLSL
-795 FK
+795 FR